1 MKTPYLLSFLLVL
14 VTICCFTSCSE
25 ESSTYAVG
33 DKWINSNTKVLFFDT
48 LTVASSSFKFDSIS
62 VSATPR
68 LLIGAYRDP
77 EFGLVKSKVFTQLSS
92 TVYTIDSDAVYDS
105 IVIILKYDGYV
116 YNDTLQ
122 QQQFSVHRVMEE
134 IKPDEDYYYNTTT
147 FNYSNETI
155 GISSFTPRP
164 VQQDYLHIK
173 LDDSFGKE
181 LYDNLQQKDITNSN
195 ELLQEYSGLLI
206 DADDSNTA
214 ILGFSPQSLLR
225 IYYTIPDETD
235 DIEGTL
241 DMPFSTT
248 NSFHNI
254 SSNFNNTYF
263 DSIENQTTYLPST
276 STNNQTFIQAGTGI
290 ATRIDFPYLES
301 LNNIEGTGALLEAH
315 LKISLKKPLSASGL
329 HTRDSLQFY
338 IVNQRS
344 EILSEVYNYDGSTAL
359 GYITQ
364 QEDEFNILTYT
375 VPIKYY
381 LDNKAEDYDGDNW
394 YLVMYSQQFNSSLD
408 RYIFFAEENPED
420 YKMKLELTYALYD
433 E

>member
-1 MKTPYLLSFLLVL
+1 MKTPSLLSFLLVL

-33 DKWINSNTKVLFFDT
+33 DEWINSNTKVLFFDT

-290 ATRIDFPYLES
+290 ATRIDFPYMES

-315 LKISLKKPLSASGL
+315 LKISLKKPLSESGL
-329 HTRDSLQFY
+329 KTRDSLQFY
-338 IVNQRS
+338 IINQRS
-344 EILSEVYNYDGSTAL
+344 EILSEVYNYDGSTVL

-364 QEDEFNILTYT
+364 QDDEFNILTYT

>member
-315 LKISLKKPLSASGL
+315 LKISLKKPLSESGL
-329 HTRDSLQFY
+329 KTRDSLQFY
-338 IVNQRS
+338 IINQRS
-344 EILSEVYNYDGSTAL
+344 EILSEVYNYDGSTVL

-364 QEDEFNILTYT
+364 QDDEFNILTYT

>member
-1 MKTPYLLSFLLVL
+1 MKTPSLLSFLLVL

-48 LTVASSSFKFDSIS
+48 LTVASSSFKFDSIL

-195 ELLQEYSGLLI
+195 ELLQEYRGLLI

-290 ATRIDFPYLES
+290 ATRIDFPYMES

-315 LKISLKKPLSASGL
+315 LKISLKKPLSESGL
-329 HTRDSLQFY
+329 KTRDSLQFY
-338 IVNQRS
+338 IINQRS
-344 EILSEVYNYDGSTAL
+344 EILSEVYNYDGSTVL

-364 QEDEFNILTYT
+364 QDDEFNILTYT

>member
-1 MKTPYLLSFLLVL
+1 MKTPFLLSFWLVL
-14 VTICCFTSCSE
+14 VTCLCFTSCSE
-25 ESSTYAVG
+25 DSSTYAVG
-33 DKWINSNTKVLFFDT
+33 DEWINSNTKVLFFDT
-48 LTVASSSFKFDSIS
+48 LTVASSSFKFDSIP
-62 VSATPR
+62 VTATPR

-105 IVIILKYDGYV
+105 IAIILKYDGYV

-122 QQQFSVHRVMEE
+122 QQEFRVHRVLEE

-147 FNYSNETI
+147 FNHSNETI

-164 VQQDYLHIK
+164 VQQDSLHIK

-195 ELLQEYSGLLI
+195 ELLQEFRGLLI
-206 DADDSNTA
+206 EADDSNTA

-235 DIEGTL
+235 DIEGSL

-254 SSNFNNTYF
+254 SSNFSDTYF
-263 DSIENQTTYLPST
+263 DAIENQTNYLPST

-301 LNNIEGTGALLEAH
+301 LNNIAGTGALLEAH
-315 LKISLKKPLSASGL
+315 LKVSLKKPLSESGL
-329 HTRDSLQFY
+329 NTRDSLQFY
-338 IVNQRS
+338 IINQRS
-344 EILSEVYNYDGSTAL
+344 EILSEVYNYDGSTVL

-364 QEDEFNILTYT
+364 QDNEFNILTYT

>member
-1 MKTPYLLSFLLVL
+1 MKTPFLLSFWLVL
-14 VTICCFTSCSE
+14 VTCLCFTSCSE
-25 ESSTYAVG
+25 DSSTYAVG
-33 DKWINSNTKVLFFDT
+33 DEWINRNTKVLFFDT

-92 TVYTIDSDAVYDS
+92 TVFTIGSEAVYDS
-105 IVIILKYDGYV
+105 IAIILKYDGYV

-122 QQQFSVHRVMEE
+122 QQQFRVHIVTEE
-134 IKPDEDYYYNTTT
+134 IKPDENYYYNTTT
-147 FNYSNETI
+147 FKYFNETI
-155 GISSFTPRP
+155 GTRSFIPRP
-164 VQQDYLHIK
+164 VQQDSLHIK

-181 LYDNLQQKDITNSN
+181 LFDHLQQKNITNSS
-195 ELLQEYSGLLI
+195 EFLQKYRGLLI

-225 IYYTIPDETD
+225 IYYTIPNETD
-235 DIEGTL
+235 DLEGTL
-241 DMPFSTT
+241 DMQFNTN

-254 SSNFNNTYF
+254 SSNFSNTLF
-263 DSIENQTTYLPST
+263 DALEDQTTYLPSF
-276 STNNQTFIQAGTGI
+276 STNNQTYIQAGTGI

-301 LNNIEGTGALLEAH
+301 LNNIEGTGTLLEAY
-315 LKISLKKPLSASGL
+315 LKISLKKPLSESGL
-329 HTRDSLQFY
+329 KTPDSLQFY
-338 IVNQRS
+338 IINQRA
-344 EILSEVYNYDGSTAL
+344 EILSEVYNYDGSTVL

-364 QEDEFNILTYT
+364 QDKEFNILTYT
-375 VPIKYY
+375 VPLKYY
-381 LDNKAEDYDGDNW
+381 IDTKAADYNGGNW
-394 YLVMYSQQFNSSLD
+394 YLVMFSQQFNSSLD
-408 RYIFFAEENPED
+408 RYIFFSEESPAD